1 MHITFLVITLN
12 LTFSLRLVS
21 NKPKIV
27 FNLKSNQF
35 LDMCFVM
42 SNINVM
48 SDINLLK
55 YKLISITGS
64 KYENRNRQ
72 LWFIDRISEIF

>member
-1 MHITFLVITLN
+1 
-12 LTFSLRLVS
+12 
-21 NKPKIV
+21 
-27 FNLKSNQF
+27 
-35 LDMCFVM
+35 M

-55 YKLISITGS
+55 YNLISIIGS

-72 LWFIDRISEIF
+72 LWFIDRISEIFWWFISISKKLIVKGNYPILH